1 MQNIVFIEREYQ
13 PHILKNQNKREM
25 GGEIYISYNIVAYN
39 SNISFKTKLYVK
51 ELHVLWFFFLDILF
65 RIQNAVLIVII
76 TDKLINF
83 Y

>member
-39 SNISFKTKLYVK
+39 SNTSFKTKLYVK
-51 ELHVLWFFFLDILF
+51 ELHVLWVFFFRYFISNTECCAY
-65 RIQNAVLIVII
+65 RYN
-76 TDKLINF
+76 NR
-83 Y
+83 